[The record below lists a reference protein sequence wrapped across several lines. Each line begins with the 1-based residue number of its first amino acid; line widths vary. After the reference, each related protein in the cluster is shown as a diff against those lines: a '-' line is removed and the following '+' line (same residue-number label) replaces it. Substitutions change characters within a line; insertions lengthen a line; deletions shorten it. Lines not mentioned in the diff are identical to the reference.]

1 MHKDFH
7 LYGTYLAAR
16 LAGRNETLSREI
28 AYAAQATDDF
38 TYGEYSSC
46 QSLKSMAVTDMN
58 IVKTYW
64 SIFHFLP
71 SGIGTP
77 QVEERMYVT
86 RPEGLLFN
94 KLNREALD
102 LTDSED
108 GYDIAYIG
116 VLMHIIADTFAHK
129 GFSGIPSRLNV
140 VENVI
145 MCDKQE
151 LNAVWSKNSHVPV
164 MIANHVEKARI
175 GHGTAGNAPD
185 LSWITF
191 TYIDPDCS
199 DGFRKLRNNAVT
211 FAEAFVTLY
220 KLLGGNTENSG
231 KIAEG
236 VNNFLRAKRN
246 SVDISKKES
255 YFEDNDNCFADMLG
269 QNTLNQAAGFAGRIS
284 KNEIKTLTDGYPA
297 YINKVNE
304 LAKAFSSASN
314 KDEKNAKFR
323 DLSNNDFFAATVR
336 AREAVMCE
344 IDKGFKESTN

>member
-16 LAGRNETLSREI
+16 LAGRNEALSREI

-46 QSLKSMAVTDMN
+46 QSMMNMAVTDMN

-86 RPEGLLFN
+86 RPEGLLFD
-94 KLNREALD
+94 KLSREAQD
-102 LTDSED
+102 LADSAD
-108 GYDIAYIG
+108 RYDLAYIG
-116 VLMHIIADTFAHK
+116 VIMHIIADTFAHK

-140 VENVI
+140 VEHVI
-145 MCDKQE
+145 MCEKQE
-151 LNAVWSKNSHVPV
+151 LNAIWSKNRHVPV
-164 MIANHVEKARI
+164 MIAKHVDKARI

-199 DGFRKLRNNAVT
+199 DGVKKLRDNAVT

-220 KLLGGNTENSG
+220 KLLGGDPAHMQ
-231 KIAEG
+231 KIAME
-236 VNNFLRAKRN
+236 VNKFLRAKR
-246 SVDISKKES
+246 SSTDTSKKES
-255 YFEDNDNCFADMLG
+255 YFEENDNCFKNMLD
-269 QNTLNQAAGFAGRIS
+269 QNIFSQDAGFPGGIS
-284 KNEIKTLTDGYPA
+284 KEETDALTNGYSD

-304 LAKAFSSASN
+304 LAKAFSTESDEN
-314 KDEKNAKFR
+314 KRPTKFR